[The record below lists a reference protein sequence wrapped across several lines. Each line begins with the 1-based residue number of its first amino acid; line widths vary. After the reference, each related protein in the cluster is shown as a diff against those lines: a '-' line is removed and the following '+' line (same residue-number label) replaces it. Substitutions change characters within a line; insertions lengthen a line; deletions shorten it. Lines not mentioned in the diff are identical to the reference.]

1 MQCFAAAQQQQ
12 HSSSDGSD
20 VVATDEKDERV
31 YTGELFVFVLALSRK
46 FEKDERGHT
55 AKSLVNHC
63 CFTVP
68 LNTLRLHT
76 R

>member
-1 MQCFAAAQQQQ
+1 MFFSCTAAAAQQQQ
-12 HSSSDGSD
+12 HSSSGGSD
-20 VVATDEKDERV
+20 VAATD
-31 YTGELFVFVLALSRK
+31 
-46 FEKDERGHT
+46 EKDERGHT

>member
-1 MQCFAAAQQQQ
+1 MGSEMCIRDRQ
-12 HSSSDGSD
+12 HSSSDSSD
-20 VVATDEKDERV
+20 VAATDDKDELG
-31 YTGELFVFVLALSRK
+31 YTGELFVVVLALSRNLK
-46 FEKDERGHT
+46 RTSADTPR
-55 AKSLVNHC
+55 SLVNHC